1 MNYEVKTNIYGQP
14 ATKANQSSLGL
25 TNSQRFAKFTS
36 SPGVSA
42 LFGSAEAAGA
52 KFGMEQPTTMN
63 ALNTKQLGRYND
75 TFKSKVF
82 DHADYEPLTSKQSA
96 AGRSVREYGT
106 SIEDFGR
113 RVLPP
118 EKPRE
123 KIMPIARPNYDTP
136 EKDLP
141 PSY

>member
-1 MNYEVKTNIYGQP
+1 MSFEIKTNIYGQP
-14 ATKANQSSLGL
+14 GARANQ
-25 TNSQRFAKFTS
+25 TNLASTNAQRFSKLTS

-42 LFGSAEAAGA
+42 LFGGGEAASA
-52 KFGMEQPTTMN
+52 RPVTAQPPPSN

-113 RVLPP
+113 
-118 EKPRE
+118 
-123 KIMPIARPNYDTP
+123 
-136 EKDLP
+136 
-141 PSY
+141 